1 MPDVSAS
8 TVSPE
13 AIEFINQYN
22 SSVAASTSAMQTKIT
37 IIAVCI
43 VFILIVRGFLLDS
56 KGFSDIR
63 ERFFSWW
70 NDFKH
75 MIQVISSH
83 LKKKKYEKKEKQHDE
98 KK

>member
-1 MPDVSAS
+1 MPDVS

-13 AIEFINQYN
+13 AIEFVNQYRSN
-22 SSVAASTSAMQTKIT
+22 MAASTGEMQAKIT
-37 IIAVCI
+37 IIAACI

-56 KGFSDIR
+56 KGFSDIK

-83 LKKKKYEKKEKQHDE
+83 MKKKKYEKKEKKYD
-98 KK
+98 KKK